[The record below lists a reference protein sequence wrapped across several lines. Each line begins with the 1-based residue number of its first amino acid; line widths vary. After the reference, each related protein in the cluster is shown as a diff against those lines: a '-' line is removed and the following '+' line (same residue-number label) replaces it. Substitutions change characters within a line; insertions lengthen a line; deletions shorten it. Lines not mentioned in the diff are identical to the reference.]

1 MRRNASVFPSIIS
14 PSSHSRYYSSQAS
27 APLVTINNAT
37 FYRQHPT
44 ATEADDVRTNPPLFP
59 SLTFELPSSS
69 HKQQHWSVIGP
80 SSTGKTTFFEIL
92 RGQHLCFPPT
102 SRSYPYLSS
111 PALDR
116 KDQRLRNSFRAIQY
130 VGFGGKHGGGLR
142 GGNTAGSYLSARY
155 ESRRE
160 PTDFTLLD
168 YLKGNIELNPSSE
181 VRMYLSEDVGLHKV
195 IHDLD
200 LEDLLHMPVGNLSNG
215 QNRRAKIAKALL
227 DKPEVLLLDEPFSQS
242 L

>member
-1 MRRNASVFPSIIS
+1 M
-14 PSSHSRYYSSQAS
+14 
-27 APLVTINNAT
+27 
-37 FYRQHPT
+37 
-44 ATEADDVRTNPPLFP
+44 
-59 SLTFELPSSS
+59 
-69 HKQQHWSVIGP
+69 
-80 SSTGKTTFFEIL
+80 
-92 RGQHLCFPPT
+92 
-102 SRSYPYLSS
+102 
-111 PALDR
+111 
-116 KDQRLRNSFRAIQY
+116 
-130 VGFGGKHGGGLR
+130 GFGGKHGGGLR

-181 VRMYLSEDVGLHKV
+181 VRMHLSEDVGLHKV

-200 LEDLLHMPVGNLSNG
+200 LEELLHMPVGNLSNG
-215 QNRRAKIAKALL
+215 QTRRAKIAKALL